1 MTCANPVQLKK
12 KLVVIKF
19 NIINDNLNLLGWVVL
34 KSDIFVVDKY
44 HLALAKLNILNQE
57 IY

>member
-34 KSDIFVVDKY
+34 KSDIVVVDKY
-44 HLALAKLNILNQE
+44 HLAWSKLNILNQE